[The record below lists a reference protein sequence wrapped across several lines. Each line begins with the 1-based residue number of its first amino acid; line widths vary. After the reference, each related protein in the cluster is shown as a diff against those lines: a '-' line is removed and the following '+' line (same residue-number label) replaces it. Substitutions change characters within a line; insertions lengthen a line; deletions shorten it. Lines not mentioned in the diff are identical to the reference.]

1 MAQHGRHWQRQQRER
16 GARVFEKP
24 ARTADELVDQLDQRG
39 LVIPDRD
46 RAKRY
51 VRQLGYFRLSPY
63 TIPFQELPRTNE
75 HLFKP
80 EVEFDH
86 VLDLYVFDRQL
97 RLLVMDALGRIE
109 VAVRAAISDHMAI
122 THEDPHWYTNAEHF
136 RTADRHRKFI
146 ELIEKEVRDQR
157 SRDAEQDGS
166 EETAGVVFRS
176 ALEHYVVT
184 YGEPELPPSW
194 LTVELLTIGQLDGLY
209 SNLKR
214 LKDMDIIAKSLG
226 LSEPILRSWLK
237 TYVRVRNVCAHHGR
251 LWNVGLGV
259 YPKIPTS
266 RDISWLQGGD
276 ALPRSSE
283 KRLYPVLVSLQV
295 VLNVISPRSSWASR
309 LHALLS
315 SRPAMNLRGMGIPED
330 WASDPFWAA
339 HVERA

>member
-1 MAQHGRHWQRQQRER
+1 MAQHGPYGQRQER
-16 GARVFEKP
+16 ARGTRVFEKP
-24 ARTADELVDQLDQRG
+24 ARTTDELVDQLDQRG
-39 LVIPDRD
+39 LVILDRD

-51 VRQLGYFRLSPY
+51 LRQLGYFRLSPY

-109 VAVRAAISDHMAI
+109 VAVRAAITDHMAI
-122 THEDPHWYTNAEHF
+122 TYEDPHWYTSAEHF
-136 RTADRHRKFI
+136 YSADRHRKFI
-146 ELIEKEVRDQR
+146 EIIEDEVQNQR

-166 EETAGVVFRS
+166 EENAGIVFRS

-194 LTVELLTIGQLDGLY
+194 LMVELLTIGQLNGLY
-209 SNLKR
+209 INLKR
-214 LKDMDIIAKSLG
+214 RKDMDTIAKILG
-226 LSEPILRSWLK
+226 LNEAILRSWLK

-266 RDISWLQGGD
+266 RDISWLQGDG

-283 KRLYPVLVSLQV
+283 KRLYPVLASLQA
-295 VLNVISPRSSWASR
+295 VLNVVSPRSSWASR
-309 LHALLS
+309 LHELLS

-330 WASDPFWAA
+330 WAADPFWAA
-339 HVERA
+339 HIESA